1 MRAGVRLLAAFAV
14 TWPTTSSAQEN
25 AALVAAKQAYEALDY
40 QIAITQAQR
49 ALESRL
55 STIERVEAYELLG
68 FTYAALDSTRQAVD
82 AFREMIFL
90 APDREL
96 DPDVVSPRITS
107 LYASALGQVLVIRN
121 VRVDSSSF
129 VAGNGRVPLQFDV
142 SRPAEVVIRAVGE
155 GIDMRVDSVSV
166 GALGGVFWPAMDE
179 LGTPVPPGSY
189 QLLIQASAGRD
200 EYASQ
205 IVVEV
210 HHGDV
215 DTLPHVTS
223 LEGYAFLDELEYPGR
238 NWRPLG
244 MAALYTAVASAASLA
259 LENSGL
265 GSPPREEIG
274 GVSGIVLLTGLVMSI
289 KKPDPRPV
297 PANIEYNRL
306 LRDQIAERNVQIA
319 RENEV
324 RRSQVQL
331 TVVPVAEGGQ

>member
-1 MRAGVRLLAAFAV
+1 MRAGWYFLAAAAAA
-14 TWPTTSSAQEN
+14 WPTTSSAQEN
-25 AALVAAKQAYEALDY
+25 AALSAAKQAYEALDY
-40 QIAITQAQR
+40 ETAIAQAQR
-49 ALESRL
+49 ALGSRL
-55 STIERVEAYELLG
+55 STIERIEAYELLG
-68 FTYAALDSTRQAVD
+68 FTYAALDSTRLAVD

-90 APDREL
+90 APDREF

-121 VRVDSSSF
+121 VRVDSTSF

-155 GIDMRVDSVSV
+155 GSDMRVDSLSV
-166 GALGGVFWPAMDE
+166 AALGGVFWRATDE
-179 LGTPVPPGSY
+179 AGDPVPPGRY
-189 QLLIQASAGRD
+189 QLVIQASAGRD

-205 IVVEV
+205 IVVQV
-210 HHGDV
+210 RHGAV

-223 LEGYAFLDELEYPGR
+223 LEGYAVRDSLQYPGR

-265 GSPPREEIG
+265 GSPPRKEIG
-274 GVSGIVLLTGLVMSI
+274 GVSGIALLTGLIMSI

-297 PANIEYNRL
+297 PASIEFNRL
-306 LRDQIAERNVQIA
+306 LRDQIAQRNAEIA
-319 RENEV
+319 RENDV

-331 TVVPVAEGGQ
+331 TVVPVRGGRQ